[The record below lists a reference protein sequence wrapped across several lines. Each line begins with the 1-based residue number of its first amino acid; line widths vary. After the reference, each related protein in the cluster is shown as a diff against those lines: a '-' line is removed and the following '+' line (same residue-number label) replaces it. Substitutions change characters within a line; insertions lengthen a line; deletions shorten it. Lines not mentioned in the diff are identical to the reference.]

1 MSENITTTNA
11 GQIEPN
17 ERRNKQT
24 DTVLGIL
31 VAVLL
36 IPFTAIAGL
45 LTWFAFS
52 RWRYRRSV
60 LASVLG
66 VWLILIGSW
75 SIPLT
80 VSWLTRSINDN
91 IVNDLKIQE
100 MIAPYVAVQFA
111 VGVPLGMILGL
122 IYCSWRWYQRAEWE
136 KYDFRITPWELRRG
150 RKTAADIRA
159 DRNTPMDGL
168 TLGINE
174 HGDRVVQTDRDASLH
189 TIMVGASGSGK
200 TVTMLG
206 RARDS
211 IKRGQGMVFVDLKG
225 GPEVPEVLSKYAER
239 YGRKFMHWTLQP
251 RDAEYTGPDPQ
262 GPAYYDPLARGE
274 ATRRKDLII
283 GSRPW
288 SEEFYKIEASNYLQ
302 LLFYVAIA
310 NPAPNVSI
318 LSDVVALL
326 NPRALLQRAKPIMD
340 DPKYADIIAGID
352 ALNDEKISPQKRNAI
367 EGLRSQLSVILNSI
381 AGQWLNV
388 DPNGHNINLKQA
400 AHNGEVIV
408 FSLDSN
414 NYPELSAL
422 VANLIIQDLKTVTS
436 ELMYDKSPQPMQ
448 IFIDEFSAIGSDNIV
463 GLINKS
469 REAGLP
475 ITLATQA
482 KGDMVK
488 VDKSFLDQLIG
499 IVSCYIIHRANSE
512 EDAVLFAGLTGTTKR
527 KKFSQNV
534 DHQISR
540 WGGMSRGSGTGGGRV
555 EEVEE
560 YLVTPNEIQQLG
572 MGEMVYIAK
581 GRQPVYVEY
590 VTVIPEDMDNDNVPD
605 GFLPPALIQNIE
617 STPAVETETIEE
629 KIHAPKLMSDPLIQ
643 EIPFEDV
650 EPAVKLPE
658 TVAEEMP
665 AKAETEGRLSD
676 PNRIAAILGANQ
688 DIEVPLTLPVRPSL
702 PKAPA
707 RPDVSKKVA
716 QVEPVLPAK
725 PENTP
730 VEKEKDEFDF

>member
-1 MSENITTTNA
+1 MSDAVTTTNA
-11 GQIEPN
+11 GQIDPN
-17 ERRNKQT
+17 SERRSRQSDK
-24 DTVLGIL
+24 VIGIILAFIIAPFVIISGL
-31 VAVLL
+31 V
-36 IPFTAIAGL
+36 
-45 LTWFAFS
+45 TWFAFS

-60 LASVLG
+60 IASVLAI
-66 VWLILIGSW
+66 WLVFIGTW
-75 SIPLT
+75 SIPL
-80 VSWLTRSINDN
+80 SISLLAEAWKENFVDN
-91 IVNDLKIQE
+91 VNVTEL
-100 MIAPYVAVQFA
+100 MVPLLAVQFT
-111 VGVPLGMILGL
+111 VGVPLGIILGL
-122 IYCSWRWYQRAEWE
+122 VYCSWRWYQRAEWE
-136 KYDFRITPWELRRG
+136 SYDFRITPWELRRG

-200 TVTMLG
+200 TVTLLG

-225 GPEVPEVLSKYAER
+225 GPEVPEVLSKFAKR
-239 YGRKFMHWTLQP
+239 YGRKFSHWTLQP
-251 RDAEYTGPDPQ
+251 RDAEYTGPDPL

-274 ATRRKDLII
+274 ATRRKDLLI

-318 LSDVVALL
+318 LSDVVTLL

-340 DPKYADIIAGID
+340 DPKYADIVAGID
-352 ALNDEKISPQKRNAI
+352 ALNDERISPQKRNAI

-388 DPNGHNINLKQA
+388 DPNGHNINLKET
-400 AHNGEVIV
+400 AHNGDIVV

-436 ELMYDKSPQPMQ
+436 ELMYDPSPQPMQ
-448 IFIDEFSAIGSDNIV
+448 IFIDEFSAIGSDNII

-469 REAGLP
+469 REAKLP

-512 EDAVLFAGLTGTTKR
+512 EDAILFAGLTGTTKR

-540 WGGMSRGSGTGGGRV
+540 WGGMSRGAGTGGGRV

-590 VTVIPEDMDNDNVPD
+590 VTVIPEDMVEDMEHEDFTASVQVTPSASGLTAEPIVSVPS
-605 GFLPPALIQNIE
+605 FIPQ
-617 STPAVETETIEE
+617 EE
-629 KIHAPKLMSDPLIQ
+629 RK
-643 EIPFEDV
+643 V
-650 EPAVKLPE
+650 EPVAPVPESIVYDEPAEPEISLP
-658 TVAEEMP
+658 
-665 AKAETEGRLSD
+665 KIQEGRLSN
-676 PNRIAAILGANQ
+676 PEKLANILGDNK
-688 DIEVPLTLPVRPSL
+688 DVTVSTSIPVRPTI
-702 PKAPA
+702 PTAPKTVKVEPENKFKAPE
-707 RPDVSKKVA
+707 RPANETAGS
-716 QVEPVLPAK
+716 
-725 PENTP
+725 
-730 VEKEKDEFDF
+730 KDEFEF

>member
-1 MSENITTTNA
+1 MSDNVTTTNA
-11 GQIEPN
+11 GNIDSN
-17 ERRNKQT
+17 VSRDRRK
-24 DTVLGIL
+24 DLL
-31 VAVLL
+31 VGVLL
-36 IPFTAIAGL
+36 AFIVAPFTALAGVT
-45 LTWFAFS
+45 TWLAFS

-60 LASVLG
+60 ISVFLAGWV
-66 VWLILIGSW
+66 ILISSW
-75 SIPLT
+75 SVPL
-80 VSWLTRSINDN
+80 SLNWFQQSFNDN
-91 IVNDLKIQE
+91 IVDSFTPAEILL
-100 MIAPYVAVQFA
+100 PYFVLQFTL
-111 VGVPLGMILGL
+111 GVPVGIILGL

-136 KYDFRITPWELRRG
+136 KYDFRITPWELHRG
-150 RKTAADIRA
+150 RKTAEDIRL
-159 DRNTPMDGL
+159 DKNTPLNGL

-174 HGDRVVQTDRDASLH
+174 HGDRVIQTDIDAALH

-200 TVTMLG
+200 TVTLLT

-225 GPEVPEVLSKYAER
+225 GPEVPEVLSKFAKR
-239 YGRKFMHWTLQP
+239 YGRNFSHWTLQP
-251 RDAEYTGPDPQ
+251 RDAEYTGPDPL

-318 LSDVVALL
+318 LSDVVTLL
-326 NPRALLQRAKPIMD
+326 NPRALLQRAKPIMN

-352 ALNDEKISPQKRNAI
+352 ALNDERISPQKRNAI

-388 DPNGHNINLKQA
+388 DPNGHNINLKET
-400 AHNGEVIV
+400 AHNGDIVV

-414 NYPELSAL
+414 NYPELSSL

-436 ELMYDKSPQPMQ
+436 ELMYDPSPQPMQ

-469 REAGLP
+469 REAKLP

-512 EDAVLFAGLTGTTKR
+512 EDATLFAGLTGTTKR

-534 DHQISR
+534 DHQRSR
-540 WGGMSRGSGTGGGRV
+540 WSGMSRGAGTGGGRV

-572 MGEMVYIAK
+572 MGEMIYIAK

-590 VTVIPEDMDNDNVPD
+590 VTVIPEEIVEDMDYE
-605 GFLPPALIQNIE
+605 E
-617 STPAVETETIEE
+617 SITPAVKNENTDEQNLQPIISTPYI
-629 KIHAPKLMSDPLIQ
+629 
-643 EIPFEDV
+643 
-650 EPAVKLPE
+650 E
-658 TVAEEMP
+658 TV
-665 AKAETEGRLSD
+665 ETVNVKEDENVNISEIITPKTEEGRLSD
-676 PNRIAAILGANQ
+676 PAKLASILNNNEDVTVSQ
-688 DIEVPLTLPVRPSL
+688 TLPVRPSL
-702 PKAPA
+702 PTAPVVE
-707 RPDVSKKVA
+707 RKTTLNVKPVIPSKPILDASKNE
-716 QVEPVLPAK
+716 EPAS
-725 PENTP
+725 
-730 VEKEKDEFDF
+730 KEKDEFEF